1 MAIATTRKSDH
12 TRLPS
17 GVCLPCH
24 PSSAC
29 VATEITFHLLGAAGI
44 LLGGLRA
51 VDILVSLSGV
61 GVLALRVV
69 GVLVGGLRAVGALVG
84 GLARSNSPKM
94 LLNFDTKT
102 GPSFLDSPNRH
113 AGIFGD
119 SRPVNL

>member
-24 PSSAC
+24 PSSAR

-44 LLGGLRA
+44 LLGELRA

-69 GVLVGGLRAVGALVG
+69 GVLVGE
-84 GLARSNSPKM
+84 LARSNSPKV